1 MEIGV
6 GLKFGYGIAIGGSVE
21 FPLSRLSGEGDR
33 G

>member
-6 GLKFGYGIAIGGSVE
+6 GLKFGYGIAIGDSIE
-21 FPLSRLSGEGDR
+21 FPLSPSTGEGER